1 MLLFVVV
8 VVMQSFKCDPF
19 RVLSFLNHNHWCRYT
34 FWNIYQCVCI
44 YMIILELS
52 WAATWLQR
60 HPSTW
65 PSSLAWVPS
74 SVRPSPIPRLNLA
87 RSTTH
92 RSPYNNFHFIFVARL
107 ISAGSAMRLNTRSQP
122 QPKSLQILVV
132 DAQHTVSSNHLIPIL
147 ARLQICLPWHYQR
160 IKIVGKL
167 DQFPIGTSYNWYCS
181 NRVQEWDKFRTNSGF
196 HTVLIFHGISSE

>member
-107 ISAGSAMRLNTRSQP
+107 ISAGQAMRLNTRSQP
-122 QPKSLQILVV
+122 QHSPSHSKYSLWMHNIPSHLTILY
-132 DAQHTVSSNHLIPIL
+132 QLL
-147 ARLQICLPWHYQR
+147 ARLQICLPWHYQG
-160 IKIVGKL
+160 IKIGPV
-167 DQFPIGTSYNWYCS
+167 P
-181 NRVQEWDKFRTNSGF
+181 
-196 HTVLIFHGISSE
+196 LIIVIPQIVSKR